1 MQGYN
6 DGLKATGD
14 DDDATVQPQLT
25 VAAAQRA
32 EFSQDDLQP
41 LSEADYRAKLGQAG
55 QELLDHGVRG
65 LVADLGRLEE
75 TLHDLALGSGE

>member
-6 DGLKATGD
+6 DGLKAAGTED
-14 DDDATVQPQLT
+14 VTVQARLSPE
-25 VAAAQRA
+25 AAKRA
-32 EFSQDDLQP
+32 EFNESDLQP
-41 LSEADYRAKLGQAG
+41 LSEAGFRDSLGLAG

-75 TLHDLALGSGE
+75 IFQDLSLGSGE